1 MMTHC
6 FLFFYCS
13 HSDRFRQI
21 EVLQQVTTAFS
32 LLVGSGSSQLKV
44 PPRKDMSPDAQ
55 EKRRRMGLLF
65 RQASKKSLSQIHK
78 KKSLVVAVP
87 AAGLVTSESQQLAP
101 SLTDTQVPLKRVQ
114 PGPLEPVS
122 LNTLNKEQEVCSDLH
137 SYPHFVSLVAL
148 EGDLSHVTL
157 KDTHPRAASHFLQKK
172 ENLGQTRELSLMY
185 EVNEVNLISTGLM
198 LL

>member
-6 FLFFYCS
+6 FLFFHCS
-13 HSDRFRQI
+13 HTDRFRQI

-32 LLVGSGSSQLKV
+32 LLVGSGSSHLKV

-65 RQASKKSLSQIHK
+65 RQASKRSLSQIHRN
-78 KKSLVVAVP
+78 KSLAVAVP
-87 AAGLVTSESQQLAP
+87 AAGLVTSKSQQLAP
-101 SLTDTQVPLKRVQ
+101 SLTDTQLKRVQ

-122 LNTLNKEQEVCSDLH
+122 LNTLNKEQEVDSDLQ
-137 SYPHFVSLVAL
+137 SYPHFVPLVAP

-157 KDTHPRAASHFLQKK
+157 KDTQPRAASHFTQKK
-172 ENLGQTRELSLMY
+172 ENPGQTRELSQTY
-185 EVNEVNLISTGLM
+185 EVNGVNLISN
-198 LL
+198 